1 MGLLRRK
8 LLVITDSL
16 KRTLPQ
22 ISLPRQTELALT
34 SLRGL
39 ILLSLIGLPGQT
51 KLVLTGLLGRT
62 ELVIN
67 L

>member
-8 LLVITDSL
+8 LLVVTDSL

-22 ISLPRQTELALT
+22 ISLPRQTELVLT
-34 SLRGL
+34 SLLGW
-39 ILLSLIGLPGQT
+39 ILLSLIGLPGRS
-51 KLVLTGLLGRT
+51 KLVLTGFLGRT